1 MAFLP
6 FLKEKFDALVTEHA
20 ESKAR
25 YASKTSV
32 LKEQVTELE
41 KNCHANQADSER
53 LRAENLAKTSEVRTL
68 GNELGRLRSAKGEVE
83 QQLKESQSQH
93 EQEKQRS
100 QELEEELEAQQARY
114 KELATLN
121 EKQTDTLRQQA
132 SAALSA
138 RETSHDAT
146 KKRLDGRSLV
156 QQFTRFK
163 LDRKIEEKD
172 DQVCQLVELILQ
184 SEEEQSYSESRI
196 EDLED
201 DVENIERSRAT
212 ESRLFRQER
221 RCLIDQVT
229 SLTEDIKYTQEQ
241 HLRKEQEWRNE
252 RSVFKREI
260 KTAVSILNSQE
271 EALATMQSMSMAKF
285 ELEQE
290 LWRKKV
296 DLEEALQTITVR
308 DAEVHKLQKDLERLS
323 LDKEELSNDL
333 AAVQDQLHATEQD
346 LNNERAQRRHLSSLL
361 IQSQATET
369 QLQDEVFSLQND
381 LVSYLQLQETHADL
395 IKNLDRLM
403 RTADLAEEDAKE
415 LARMNSEL
423 AGHNN
428 PNQRI
433 RQLDRLRNEL
443 AELKKVRISFLVF
456 KQ

>member
-6 FLKEKFDALVTEHA
+6 FLKEKFDALVMEHA

-41 KNCHANQADSER
+41 KKCHANQADSER

-114 KELATLN
+114 KELATFN

-221 RCLIDQVT
+221 RCFIDQVT
-229 SLTEDIKYTQEQ
+229 SLTEDIRYAQEQ
-241 HLRKEQEWRNE
+241 HSRKEQEWRNE
-252 RSVFKREI
+252 RSVLRREI

-290 LWRKKV
+290 LSRKKV
-296 DLEEALQTITVR
+296 DLREALQTITVR
-308 DAEVHKLQKDLERLS
+308 DGEVHKLQKDLERLS
-323 LDKEELSNDL
+323 LDKEELSIDL

-381 LVSYLQLQETHADL
+381 LVSYLQLQETQADL